1 MARVAFAVPQGAR
14 AVVEAAALIE
24 LSLVPKEEDVAN
36 AWSID
41 QEPMGSSWHDSSW
54 MLRKGLEVI
63 EGVPM
68 EAVPTEWRRRWRAIA
83 AAAPAALALV
93 GWE

>member
-54 MLRKGLEVI
+54 MLRKGLDVI
-63 EGVPM
+63 EGLPP
-68 EAVPTEWRRRWRAIA
+68 EAIPPEWQWRWSVA
-83 AAAPAALALV
+83 AFDAA
-93 GWE
+93 